1 MNHRV
6 VLDASA
12 AMALLR
18 DEPGA
23 AAIVAQL
30 EGAIMSAVNFAEVVT
45 KLIDYG
51 RRPEAAR
58 EEAQALPIEI
68 VPMDVGQALD
78 AGALRAA
85 TRHLGLS
92 LGDRACL
99 ALGRRLGLPVLTCDR
114 PWASLDL
121 DMEIRLVR

>member
-1 MNHRV
+1 MVRL
-6 VLDASA
+6 VLDSSA
-12 AMALLR
+12 ILTIIH
-18 DEPGA
+18 DEEGA
-23 AAIVAQL
+23 DLVWGEL
-30 EGAIMSAVNFAEVVT
+30 EGAAVSAVNLAEVISKMVEHGKT
-45 KLIDYG
+45 G
-51 RRPEAAR
+51 
-58 EEAQALPIEI
+58 EEASDIVGRLPIEVAPVDRDLAI
-68 VPMDVGQALD
+68 QI
-78 AGALRAA
+78 GALRAA